1 MRAHEFI
8 KPILFERFNNT
19 KWLLDSIYHI
29 VSTLKIDNDYNPKEY
44 YSRILNHIF
53 SRNEIKPL
61 LNGLRI
67 EPQIVVVEGKSDY
80 IVGAKIVSNT
90 FKNFLDYFRWNE
102 KIYYITFQLTV
113 TDIKPINK
121 SILITDLDSI
131 VGHEIEHMIQRIGRV
146 LNDYHTPGKLK
157 HSYFKYILDKN
168 SIVNYEN
175 NTNYVNVYK
184 SLDTEVQYYL
194 RHGELLSHAYS
205 IGSYLY
211 YQYGTDSIKI
221 LSSLYNK
228 GWNNNL
234 HNVKVSYK
242 VKWFLN
248 KYNQMI
254 RRAEQYNIVNDG
266 KKLWN
271 KLFKEIYRVILN
283 KER

>member
-1 MRAHEFI
+1 VYDETDPFTFNYSDRRDRITNQKCLGYWRGIYRDFYDTDRPHTHPWEMLGI
-8 KPILFERFNNT
+8 TKKPSWWE
-19 KWLLDSIYHI
+19 SIYGPAPYTGTNLVLWEDLKNG
-29 VSTLKIDNDYNPKEY
+29 VSTGGNIRSVL
-44 YSRILNHIF
+44 
-53 SRNEIKPL
+53 
-61 LNGLRI
+61 
-67 EPQIVVVEGKSDY
+67 
-80 IVGAKIVSNT
+80 GART
-90 FKNFLDYFRWNE
+90 
-102 KIYYITFQLTV
+102 T
-113 TDIKPINK
+113 
-121 SILITDLDSI
+121 
-131 VGHEIEHMIQRIGRV
+131 
-146 LNDYHTPGKLK
+146 
-157 HSYFKYILDKN
+157 